1 MLVNVVRNSLLP
13 LFRGSTMRWMSR
25 GASASGFSRRELIPL
40 LKRIH
45 PDLLSQEG
53 KQVQNTN
60 LKCIQNL
67 YEVFDFLEELY
78 KGTKR
83 PMMRNMGTLEKGYD
97 LSCHVK
103 QEETTAVVFQLSVPE
118 SLSDRAKLSNV
129 SLVEL

>member
-1 MLVNVVRNSLLP
+1 
-13 LFRGSTMRWMSR
+13 MRWMSR